1 MPNAECRMLKWVLI
15 SAFIIPHSALTGAP
29 PPILPVE
36 TIRSVAA
43 LPAHIA
49 GNFRDIA
56 ACHLTPEGDYLV
68 FDRGAHATSLVTRQ
82 GTAREIV
89 QIGVEPGKL
98 LRPLAFDSAPDGTFV
113 IADAPYRTER
123 VQAFFYAGGTIG
135 GFTLPGRSTP
145 RVALGNFVLSGVGSL
160 DYTGKTVLVSQPE
173 SGALVTEYG
182 LDGRVLRSFGTL
194 RATGHEAERDLH
206 LALNAGIPIWLGPGN
221 GFYFV
226 FLGGIPA
233 FRKYGSDGEMIFERH
248 VEGVEI
254 DRHLQALP
262 ATWPKRATDAG
273 EIPIV
278 PPTIRT
284 AAIDPSGNLWLSLV
298 SGHSYVYDAQ
308 GDKRRIIQFEAAG
321 SFAVSNFHFTRD
333 GRLLAAPGC
342 YSFKVAQP

>member
-1 MPNAECRMLKWVLI
+1 MLTWALV
-15 SAFIIPHSALTGAP
+15 SAFIIPHSALTVARP
-29 PPILPVE
+29 PLPVE

-49 GNFRDIA
+49 GSFRDIA

-68 FDRGAHATSLVTRQ
+68 FDRGAHSTSLVTRQ
-82 GTAREIV
+82 GAAREIV

-123 VQAFFYAGGTIG
+123 VQSFFYRGGAVG
-135 GFTLPGRSTP
+135 GFTLPGRTTP
-145 RVALGNFVLSGVGSL
+145 RIALGNYVLSGVGSL

-194 RATGHEAERDLH
+194 RRTGHEDERDLH
-206 LALNAGIPIWLGPGN
+206 LALNAGIPIWLGATE

-226 FLGGIPA
+226 FLGGIPSV
-233 FRKYGSDGEMIFERH
+233 RKYGPDGTMIFERH

-254 DRHLQALP
+254 DSHIQALP
-262 ATWPKRATDAG
+262 GTWPKRTTEAG
-273 EIPIV
+273 LIPIV
-278 PPTIRT
+278 PPTIR
-284 AAIDPSGNLWLSLV
+284 AAAVDPSGNLWLSLV
-298 SGHSYVYDAQ
+298 SGHTYVYDPQ

-321 SFAVSNFHFTRD
+321 AISVGNFHFTSD
-333 GRLLAAPGC
+333 GRLLTAPGC
-342 YSFKVAQP
+342 YSFKVSR

>member
-1 MPNAECRMLKWVLI
+1 MLKWALL
-15 SAFIIPHSALTGAP
+15 SAFVIPHSALTAP
-29 PPILPVE
+29 PPPPLPVE

-49 GNFRDIA
+49 GSFREIA

-68 FDRGAHATSLVTRQ
+68 FDRAAHSTSLVTRQ

-98 LRPLAFDSAPDGTFV
+98 LRPLAFDSASDGTFV

-123 VQAFFYAGGTIG
+123 VQAFFYGGGAVG

-160 DYTGKTVLVSQPE
+160 DYTGKTVLVSQPD
-173 SGALVTEYG
+173 SGALVTEYA
-182 LDGRVLRSFGTL
+182 LNGRVLRAFGTL
-194 RATGHEAERDLH
+194 RPTGHEADRDLH
-206 LALNAGIPIWLGPGN
+206 LALNAGIPIWLGATE

-226 FLGGIPA
+226 FLGGVPS
-233 FRKYGSDGEMIFERH
+233 FRKYGADGTLIFERH
-248 VEGVEI
+248 VQGVEV
-254 DRHLQALP
+254 DRHIQSLP
-262 ATWPKRATDAG
+262 GTWPKRTTDAG
-273 EIPIV
+273 VIPIV
-278 PPTIRT
+278 PPTVRT
-284 AAIDPSGNLWLSLV
+284 AAIDPAGNLWISLV
-298 SGHSYVYDAQ
+298 SGHTYVYDPQ

-321 SFAVSNFHFTRD
+321 ALSIANFHFTKD

-342 YSFKVAQP
+342 YSFNLSQP